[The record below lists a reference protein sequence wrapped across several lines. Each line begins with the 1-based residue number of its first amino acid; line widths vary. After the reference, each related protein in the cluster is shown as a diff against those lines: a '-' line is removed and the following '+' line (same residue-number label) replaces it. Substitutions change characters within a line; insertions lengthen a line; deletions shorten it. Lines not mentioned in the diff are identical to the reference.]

1 MDTRARP
8 TLALTRD
15 LIARRSVTPD
25 DAGCQQAIAARL
37 APLGFSFETFAS
49 NGVTNLWARR
59 GRDAPLVC
67 FAGHTDVVPTGPLDH
82 WSTDPFV
89 PVERDGYLHG
99 RGAADMKGS
108 IAAFVTAIEAFA
120 AARPRARG
128 SIALLITSDEE
139 GPVNTDGTIKVVEA
153 LAARGE
159 TIDYC
164 IVGEPSSSAR
174 LGDTIKNGRRGTLS
188 GVLTVRGVQGHV
200 AYPHLADNPIHRVA
214 PAIAELA
221 AMRWDDGNAYFPPT
235 TFQCSNIH
243 AGTGANNV
251 IPGTLELRFNWRHST
266 ESTRESLVARL
277 RAVLDRHGLDYALDF
292 LPHGEPF
299 LTPRGRLVEVAVAAV
314 REVAGVEAELS
325 CTGGTSDGRFIK
337 AICRELVELGPVNA
351 TIHKVDE
358 RVAIDDLEALSAIYR
373 GILER
378 LLPATETVLRAARAA
393 SKPGEATVGGPAA

>member
-37 APLGFSFETFAS
+37 APLGFSCETFAS

-82 WSTDPFV
+82 WSTDPFM

-120 AARPRARG
+120 AGHSHARG

-159 TIDYC
+159 TIDDC

-214 PAIAELA
+214 PAVAELA

-235 TFQCSNIH
+235 SFQCSNIH

-251 IPGTLELRFNWRHST
+251 IPGTLELRFNWRYST

-277 RAVLDRHGLDYALDF
+277 RAVLDRHGLDYGLDF

-299 LTPRGRLVEVAVAAV
+299 LTPRGRLVEVATAAV
-314 REVAGVEAELS
+314 REVAGIEAELS

-358 RVAIDDLEALSAIYR
+358 RIAVEDLEALSAIYR
-373 GILER
+373 RILER
-378 LLPATETVLRAARAA
+378 LLTAA
-393 SKPGEATVGGPAA
+393 